1 MAKLNLTARSVAA
14 LKPKPERV
22 YYFDT
27 NLPGFCISVTT
38 KGVKTFSVM
47 YRHGRRLR
55 RYTIGTTDRWSL
67 VAARD
72 EARDALRA
80 AAKGED
86 PAAQKKE
93 ERTAETF
100 GELAADYMERWAKKR
115 KKSWREDQRIINRY
129 FLPRFEH
136 IRAADVKRRDVRAML
151 EEMGETVMANRVLA
165 CMRKIYNWAIGVD
178 LVDSNPCLNIP
189 KPARD
194 TSRTRVLSEN
204 EIKKIWNG
212 IEQEPLLMSSMY
224 KLRFF
229 AAQRGGEVASM
240 RWVDIAEEEDQVWWT
255 IPAEVAKNGRSHRVP
270 ITDGSLRILETL
282 RREQSILRNETKRES
297 PFVFYAPR
305 GKGHIK
311 ELQKAAQRIRQN
323 AKLEEDDNGVNDFR
337 AHDLRRTAASY
348 MTSMGIPRL
357 VVGRIL
363 NHAEPGVTAVYDR
376 HSYDQEKRE
385 ALELWACR
393 LVGIVA

>member
-229 AAQRGGEVASM
+229 TAQRGGEVASM